1 MAASTGET
9 TDQADGPDAG
19 RPAATGSRA
28 KSEQDRPRRPRSMLR
43 ETGGI
48 VLTALIVSLLIKT
61 FLVQAF
67 YVPSGSMEP
76 TLHGCPGCRDDR
88 IMVSK
93 LTTHLG
99 GIHRGDVVVFH
110 DRFGWLP
117 EQPAATA
124 GVRGHLHSFLT
135 YIGLAPASADNDLV
149 KRVIAVGGDTVVG
162 RGGAVYVDGAQA
174 HRALRR
180 RGSAAGRASFRVT
193 VPQGSLW
200 VMGDNRDASAD
211 SRDHIDG
218 PGHGF
223 VRVDDVVR
231 PAFAVVW
238 PLDRA
243 TILHRPPTFDQPALQ
258 HHDELTGRVEGP
270 R

>member
-1 MAASTGET
+1 VAAPTGEA
-9 TDQADGPDAG
+9 TDQSDGPGAG
-19 RPAATGSRA
+19 RTAAAPSTSGSKA
-28 KSEQDRPRRPRSMLR
+28 RRSHSTLR

-48 VLTALIVSLLIKT
+48 VLTALVVSLLIKT

-93 LTTHLG
+93 LSTHLG

-117 EQPAATA
+117 EQPAATS
-124 GVRGHLHSFLT
+124 GVRGHLHSLLT

-149 KRVIAVGGDTVVG
+149 KRVIAVGGDKVVG
-162 RGGAVYVDGAQA
+162 RDGAIYVDGAK
-174 HRALRR
+174 LTEPYLYP
-180 RGSAAGRASFRVT
+180 GSNASGPTTFRVT
-193 VPQGSLW
+193 VPKGSLW
-200 VMGDNRDASAD
+200 VMGDHRDASAD
-211 SRDHIDG
+211 SRAHMNG
-218 PGHGF
+218 PGRGF
-223 VRVDDVVR
+223 VRVDDVVGR
-231 PAFAVVW
+231 AFAVVW

-243 TILHRPPTFDQPALQ
+243 TILHRPATFDQPALQ
-258 HHDELTGRVEGP
+258 HQG
-270 R
+270 

>member
-1 MAASTGET
+1 V
-9 TDQADGPDAG
+9 G
-19 RPAATGSRA
+19 RAATTGSPR
-28 KSEQDRPRRPRSMLR
+28 KSDDKGRRPHSTLR

-117 EQPAATA
+117 EQPAETG

-135 YIGLAPASADNDLV
+135 FIGLAPASADNDLV
-149 KRVIAVGGDTVVG
+149 KRVIGVGGDTVVG
-162 RGGAVYVDGAQA
+162 RGGAIYVDGAK
-174 HRALRR
+174 LTEPYLYP
-180 RGSAAGRASFRVT
+180 GSNASGPTSFHVT
-193 VPQGSLW
+193 VPKGSLW
-200 VMGDNRDASAD
+200 VMGDHRDASAD
-211 SRDHIDG
+211 SRAHQNG

-223 VRVDDVVR
+223 VRVDDVVGR
-231 PAFAVVW
+231 AFAIVW

-258 HHDELTGRVEGP
+258 HQS
-270 R
+270 

>member
-1 MAASTGET
+1 VAASTGEA
-9 TDQADGPDAG
+9 TDQTDGPDAG
-19 RPAATGSRA
+19 RPAATGSAA
-28 KSEQDRPRRPRSMLR
+28 KTEQERPKRPHSMLR

-48 VLTALIVSLLIKT
+48 VLTALIVSLLVKT

-117 EQPAATA
+117 AQPAATG

-149 KRVIAVGGDTVVG
+149 KRVIAVGGDKVVG
-162 RGGAVYVDGAQA
+162 KGGAVYVDGAKLTEPYVA
-174 HRALRR
+174 E
-180 RGSAAGRASFRVT
+180 GSSPAREPFSVT
-193 VPQGSLW
+193 VPKGSLW

-211 SRDHIDG
+211 SRAHMSG

-223 VRVDDVVR
+223 VRVDDVVGR
-231 PAFAVVW
+231 AFAVVW

-258 HHDELTGRVEGP
+258 HQS
-270 R
+270 

>member
-1 MAASTGET
+1 VAASTGETGET

-19 RPAATGSRA
+19 RPAATGPPART
-28 KSEQDRPRRPRSMLR
+28 EQDKARRPHSMLR

-48 VLTALIVSLLIKT
+48 VLTALIVSLLVKT

-162 RGGAVYVDGAQA
+162 RDGAVYVDGAKLTEPYVA
-174 HRALRR
+174 E
-180 RGSAAGRASFRVT
+180 GSSPAREPFRVT
-193 VPQGSLW
+193 VPKGSLW

-211 SRDHIDG
+211 SRAHRNG

-223 VRVDDVVR
+223 VRVDDVVGR
-231 PAFAVVW
+231 AFAVVW

-258 HHDELTGRVEGP
+258 HHG
-270 R
+270 

>member
-1 MAASTGET
+1 VAASTGET
-9 TDQADGPDAG
+9 TDQTDGPDAG
-19 RPAATGSRA
+19 RPAATGSPA
-28 KSEQDRPRRPRSMLR
+28 KSEQDRPRRPHSMLR

-48 VLTALIVSLLIKT
+48 VLTALIVSLLVKT

-99 GIHRGDVVVFH
+99 GIHRGDVVVFR

-117 EQPAATA
+117 EQPAATT

-162 RGGAVYVDGAQA
+162 RGGAVYVDGAK
-174 HRALRR
+174 LTEPYLYP
-180 RGSAAGRASFRVT
+180 GSNASGPTGFRVI
-193 VPQGSLW
+193 VPEGSLW
-200 VMGDNRDASAD
+200 VMGDHRDASAD
-211 SRDHIDG
+211 SRAHMRG

-223 VRVDDVVR
+223 VRVDDVVGR
-231 PAFAVVW
+231 AFAIVW

-243 TILHRPPTFDQPALQ
+243 TILHRPPTFDQPTLQ
-258 HHDELTGRVEGP
+258 HQADH
-270 R
+270 

>member
-1 MAASTGET
+1 VAASTGET

-19 RPAATGSRA
+19 RPATTAPPAKTGQEKA
-28 KSEQDRPRRPRSMLR
+28 KRPHSMLR

-48 VLTALIVSLLIKT
+48 VLTALIVSLLVKT

-117 EQPAATA
+117 EQPAATG

-162 RGGAVYVDGAQA
+162 RGGAVYVDGAKLTEPYVA
-174 HRALRR
+174 E
-180 RGSAAGRASFRVT
+180 GASPAREPFRVT

-211 SRDHIDG
+211 SRAHMSG

-223 VRVDDVVR
+223 VRVDDVVGR
-231 PAFAVVW
+231 AFAVVW

-258 HHDELTGRVEGP
+258 HQG
-270 R
+270 